1 VAISSPTTW
10 RGAAVWIVLAIVV
23 LLVIAWVAGAFE
35 SPAPTPVTVEEDVV
49 APPPTEPEPEP
60 EPVVPTE

>member
-35 SPAPTPVTVEEDVV
+35 SPAPTPVTVEEEVV
-49 APPPTEPEPEP
+49 APPPSEP
-60 EPVVPTE
+60 EPVVPAE